1 MTERMSAGKRD
12 CRVLPSAFTL
22 WERVG
27 LLWGGGGGVM
37 TSRMIGA
44 NEVIDGAEPQP
55 IAGGLAAP
63 CLQRGLFRRSDVGAV
78 VMHNA

>member
-1 MTERMSAGKRD
+1 
-12 CRVLPSAFTL
+12 
-22 WERVG
+22 
-27 LLWGGGGGVM
+27 M